1 MPSPTCT
8 VTLPLSQARAES
20 DPTLARPWDRTGHQ
34 HRPLCPGGCPAPV
47 ALCWKLPIPPSPG
60 PDEDMEA
67 AGTRPLTTGPL
78 LAVHVCVCTC
88 TNARTMYTRAQCT
101 HRHTVHTH
109 SAHVC
114 THAHTITLPITT
126 ERPLSTTAPLLI
138 CATAELPAR
147 APRGSLTPSSSLQPR
162 PPPLGGS

>member
-67 AGTRPLTTGPL
+67 AGTRPLTTGPALEAL
-78 LAVHVCVCTC
+78 L
-88 TNARTMYTRAQCT
+88 
-101 HRHTVHTH
+101 
-109 SAHVC
+109 
-114 THAHTITLPITT
+114 
-126 ERPLSTTAPLLI
+126 PL
-138 CATAELPAR
+138 
-147 APRGSLTPSSSLQPR
+147 PR
-162 PPPLGGS
+162 PSLGAMNFNTFHTLRGPR